1 MGEDGGILLPIDV
14 AAVSSWP
21 CETWIVVPGKTTDV
35 SNRPVTKSGSFAAED
50 FADEDFAAVGA
61 GKADSLWPV
70 IVFESAGSTTAIDS
84 IVVDGRRRSCNLTA
98 LGAVGGLGGV
108 SLVIELAPIDG
119 TRSGIALT
127 VAFAMEGG
135 ALADATSGIVAVDG
149 GAGRAPHTL
158 EIGATLSAGLKV
170 KEPKAGTCGA
180 CGGGDAPRD
189 PP

>member
-1 MGEDGGILLPIDV
+1 MGEDGGIFLPINV

-21 CETWIVVPGKTTDV
+21 CETRTVVPGKTTDV
-35 SNRPVTKSGSFAAED
+35 SNRPVTSTGSA
-50 FADEDFAAVGA
+50 ADEDFATVGA

-70 IVFESAGSTTAIDS
+70 IVFESAGFSTAIDS
-84 IVVDGRRRSCNLTA
+84 IVVDGRRLSCNLTA
-98 LGAVGGLGGV
+98 LGAVGGLG
-108 SLVIELAPIDG
+108 SAFPVIELAPING

-135 ALADATSGIVAVDG
+135 ALADATSETGAVEG

-158 EIGATLSAGLKV
+158 GKGATLSAGLKLR
-170 KEPKAGTCGA
+170 EPKAGTCGA
-180 CGGGDAPRD
+180 CGGGEAPRD